1 MGVILLALFAA
12 TLFVLYIAIRRAWG
26 QTLTVG
32 GLGAIL
38 SLLWVVLYAL
48 LVEETSLGQAI
59 FGGVVVGLG
68 FAAVVVLIAVFFR
81 ANQPSPDIT
90 LISQSHQEEQARD
103 RRDVDSQE
111 TE

>member
-12 TLFVLYIAIRRAWG
+12 TLFILYIAIRRAWG
-26 QTLTVG
+26 ETLTVG
-32 GLGAIL
+32 GIGAIL

-68 FAAVVVLIAVFFR
+68 FAAVVVIIAVFFR
-81 ANQPSPDIT
+81 ANQPPPGIT
-90 LISQSHQEEQARD
+90 LISQPDQEEQPHE
-103 RRDVDSQE
+103 RRDADSQE
-111 TE
+111 AE